1 MDQTM
6 SSGQVQDRAAHSL
19 ILGSRVNGTPVFD
32 TAGDRI
38 GHIDDLSIERVS
50 GEVVYAILS
59 FGGFLGIGEKY
70 HPLPWAMLDYDPQ
83 KGGYVVALDKA
94 ALKDAPYYDVLE
106 LEELGGPR
114 REAYG
119 ERIFGYYGPYGGIP
133 Y

>member
-1 MDQTM
+1 MDRTI
-6 SSGQVQDRAAHSL
+6 STGQVLDRAGHSL

-32 TAGDRI
+32 KAGERI

-50 GEVVYAILS
+50 GEVIYAILS

-70 HPLPWAMLDYDPQ
+70 HPLPWSMLDYDPQ

-94 ALKDAPYYDVLE
+94 ALKDAPYYDLFE

-119 ERIFGYYGPYGGIP
+119 ERIFGYYGPYGGMP